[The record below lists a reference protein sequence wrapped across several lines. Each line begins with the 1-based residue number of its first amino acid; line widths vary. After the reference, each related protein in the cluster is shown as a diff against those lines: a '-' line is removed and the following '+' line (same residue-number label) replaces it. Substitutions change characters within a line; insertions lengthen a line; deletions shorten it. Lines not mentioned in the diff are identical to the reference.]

1 MDVRD
6 SLGVPPNVGPMDLLR
21 GGARDLAPG
30 ATAGATT
37 APTSTGAAAAPPIHQ
52 AKPMSQR
59 EIDHVAEGFDAMFAS
74 LLIKQMRQT
83 LNEGGE
89 GEGGMFGKDSGDVLG
104 GLFDTFMGDHLAK
117 AGGLGIGKMVK
128 HQLEQM
134 ASHRN
139 PYAAQAAI
147 THNEHAASAVGS
159 RAASGTSA
167 GSLVTAPTAPH
178 GRLAPNSRPA
188 PTR

>member
-6 SLGVPPNVGPMDLLR
+6 SLGVSPNLGPMDFLR
-21 GGARDLAPG
+21 GHAPAAAPNAAGSPG
-30 ATAGATT
+30 AAEGT
-37 APTSTGAAAAPPIHQ
+37 APTNL
-52 AKPMSQR
+52 AKAMSQR
-59 EIDHVAEGFDAMFAS
+59 EIDHVAEGFDAIFAS

-134 ASHRN
+134 NAGRN

-147 THNEHAASAVGS
+147 GQSDRAAAAVG
-159 RAASGTSA
+159 AIGAVDATAVTSA
-167 GSLVTAPTAPH
+167 HRTAPTSRAS
-178 GRLAPNSRPA
+178 GRTAASR
-188 PTR
+188 T

>member
-6 SLGVPPNVGPMDLLR
+6 SLGVPPNVGPMDFLR
-21 GGARDLAPG
+21 GSARDFAQGATSGAPIAPTAPG
-30 ATAGATT
+30 
-37 APTSTGAAAAPPIHQ
+37 SAAAPPIHQ

-83 LNEGGE
+83 LDQE

-104 GLFDTFMGDHLAK
+104 GMFDTFMGDHLAK

-134 ASHRN
+134 AARRN

-147 THNEHAASAVGS
+147 S
-159 RAASGTSA
+159 RSDRA
-167 GSLVTAPTAPH
+167 TAEPGPAFPTA
-178 GRLAPNSRPA
+178 ANPA
-188 PTR
+188 PHS

>member
-6 SLGVPPNVGPMDLLR
+6 SLGVSPNLGPMDFLR
-21 GGARDLAPG
+21 GSARDFALGAAGGAPP
-30 ATAGATT
+30 
-37 APTSTGAAAAPPIHQ
+37 APTASGAVGAAAGAAPTNL

-59 EIDHVAEGFDAMFAS
+59 DIDHVAEGFDAMFAT

-83 LNEGGE
+83 LDDGE
-89 GEGGMFGKDSGDVLG
+89 EGGMFGKDSGDVLG

-134 ASHRN
+134 GSRRN

-147 THNEHAASAVGS
+147 AQSEHAS
-159 RAASGTSA
+159 ASGA
-167 GSLVTAPTAPH
+167 I
-178 GRLAPNSRPA
+178 PA
-188 PTR
+188 PRIRNGVS